1 MQPKLPRIFLL
12 DAMRVFAI
20 VMMIAFHFC
29 YDLRYFG
36 WTSWDVPLG
45 DGWRHWRYFI
55 LSLFIFTMGASM
67 GFATANGRNYRRF
80 YKRLGQIAACA
91 ALITIMSLV
100 MFSKSWIY
108 FGILHFMVL
117 GSCFVFLFAN
127 TNWKISGLVGIVI
140 LTGFFIGWL
149 PRRWPFDFITALP
162 GYTEDFVPLF
172 PWLGVAF
179 LGLAFSQWL
188 RDSQTLLGQLT
199 MIRRDDGLGRVIS
212 FSGKRSLWIYM
223 IHQPILFAIFIG
235 VGWFLK

>member
-1 MQPKLPRIFLL
+1 
-12 DAMRVFAI
+12 
-20 VMMIAFHFC
+20 
-29 YDLRYFG
+29 
-36 WTSWDVPLG
+36 
-45 DGWRHWRYFI
+45 
-55 LSLFIFTMGASM
+55 M

-162 GYTEDFVPLF
+162 DYTEDFVPLF

-179 LGLAFSQWL
+179 LGLTFSQRL

>member
-1 MQPKLPRIFLL
+1 MQSKLPRIFLL

-45 DGWRHWRYFI
+45 VGWRHWRYAI

-67 GFATANGRNYRRF
+67 GIATANGRNYKSF

-91 ALITIMSLV
+91 ALITIMSLA
-100 MFSKSWIY
+100 MFAQSWIY

-117 GSCFVFLFAN
+117 GSCFVFLFAK
-127 TNWKISGLVGIVI
+127 TNWKITTLIGIAI
-140 LTGFFIGWL
+140 LAGFFMGGL
-149 PRRWPFDFITALP
+149 PRRWPFDFLSTLP

-172 PWLGVAF
+172 PWLGVAC

-188 RDSQTLLGQLT
+188 RQSETLLSRLT
-199 MIRRDDGLGRVIS
+199 MIRRDDGLGRLIS

-223 IHQPILFAIFIG
+223 IHQPILFAVFIG
-235 VGWFLK
+235 VGWLVK